1 MSIRNLSLQSNLDF
15 QGPPADEGYSSRSPT
30 AEPIQ
35 SQKADKSSVT
45 PVVATHM
52 KHTQAK
58 SPLFSKYKQPSKKHS
73 TKDSIIL
80 AHNLRF
86 IKPSYHRSPA
96 VRQESPTNSVTVS
109 VNSSITIDTQ
119 STPSWTVYS
128 SAQESALPDDT
139 AMDQEAEVI
148 KDEVDELDQEDLIMV
163 EDLIQ
168 ADQSSCGTNTQLNND
183 KLCIPHPHQPS
194 PIVANT
200 NAPSNPV
207 IEHSNT
213 LPRIS
218 VPNITATPIFGSPTA
233 SSSAASS
240 TPSPTTPVAG
250 PSRIPAQ
257 ALPHVKSTVPK
268 PHKSGVVR
276 ALTGNLTSAGK
287 IAVEWAEAINEYLQ
301 STLPADSREGKK
313 LLLKARWALGQM
325 YEARNNVRRD
335 TLKRSGASRALTKLV
350 ASQEV
355 AARGEDAKTLWEKA
369 KELAGLFQKRFVENK
384 G

>member
-1 MSIRNLSLQSNLDF
+1 M
-15 QGPPADEGYSSRSPT
+15 
-30 AEPIQ
+30 
-35 SQKADKSSVT
+35 
-45 PVVATHM
+45 
-52 KHTQAK
+52 
-58 SPLFSKYKQPSKKHS
+58 
-73 TKDSIIL
+73 
-80 AHNLRF
+80 
-86 IKPSYHRSPA
+86 
-96 VRQESPTNSVTVS
+96 
-109 VNSSITIDTQ
+109 
-119 STPSWTVYS
+119 
-128 SAQESALPDDT
+128 PDDT

-335 TLKRSGASRALTKLV
+335 TLKVCTRKILV
-350 ASQEV
+350 SE
-355 AARGEDAKTLWEKA
+355 TY
-369 KELAGLFQKRFVENK
+369 
-384 G
+384 